1 MTPDIIPSV
10 TAAAP
15 AAARRCPA
23 DDLAELRAALRARA
37 AEVGEALLGQP
48 AWRRRSELR
57 WGRRGSLSLAVAG
70 ERAGLWH
77 DHERGEGGDLL
88 ALVMRERRCDFPAAL
103 DWARGFVGEP
113 PPSRDGHKPPPRPP
127 APDDAEREAQ
137 ALRLW
142 HEARPSIYGTAAER
156 YLRGR
161 GIDPARLPPHAGLV
175 GWPPTLRWHDETG
188 ALIVGVNDAET
199 GLIRAVQRIMLN
211 ADGTPRLRA
220 DGSKIKLCLG
230 PIGGRAARFAWQ
242 PDPQGRWALAEGAE
256 TALAAAQLL
265 GIPCWASLGAAN
277 MPRIV
282 PPTWAREAT
291 VVADHDQAGIRAA
304 QEASRRLRERG
315 LSVRIVTPEAAKA
328 DAADLAREVV

>member
-1 MTPDIIPSV
+1 MNPNRSV
-10 TAAAP
+10 TAAEPAP
-15 AAARRCPA
+15 ACRWAA
-23 DDLAELRAALRARA
+23 DDLTALRAALRARA
-37 AEVGEALLGQP
+37 AKVGEALLGQP

-142 HEARPSIYGTAAER
+142 HEARPGICGTPAER